1 MVATESPL
9 DLADLLLPVSGSL
22 PATPLAV
29 HNPQASLS
37 RQRSV
42 ITIIVIITGEDKVD
56 S

>member
-22 PATPLAV
+22 PATSLAAD
-29 HNPQASLS
+29 NPPVSFSQ
-37 RQRSV
+37 QEPV
-42 ITIIVIITGEDKVD
+42 IIINIIITGEDEVD